1 MYIDSHCHIHFSAL
15 SRRLAEVFSN
25 MKKNDV
31 SHALV
36 VSISLDDIPDVLRLA
51 EEHAH
56 LYAAVGVHPADKK
69 SRQPDVDT
77 LVEYARHPKVV
88 AIGETGLDYHHVKGD
103 RKWQFERFRTQIR
116 ASRACGKPLVIH
128 AREAAEDV
136 IRILK
141 EEKAGTDAGGFGG
154 VMHCFNETLPVAR
167 AAMDMGFYIS
177 FSGVV
182 TYPNARELQHV
193 ARLIPMNRLL
203 IETDS
208 PYLAPQSIRG
218 KQNEPAYVTEVAA
231 QLARIKSVSV
241 ARIAEASSHNFF
253 RLFGLSAQT
262 EAKNAV

>member
-1 MYIDSHCHIHFSAL
+1 MYVDSHCHIHFPAL
-15 SRRLAEVFSN
+15 SRRLDEVLAA
-25 MKKNDV
+25 MKKNSV

-51 EEHAH
+51 EQYPH
-56 LYAAVGVHPADKK
+56 LYAAVGVHPANQK
-69 SRQPDVDT
+69 SRQPDVET

-103 RKWQFERFRTQIR
+103 REWQFERFRIQIR

-128 AREAAEDV
+128 AREAADDV
-136 IRILK
+136 IRVLK

-154 VMHCFNETLPVAR
+154 IMHCFNETLPVAR

-193 ARLIPMNRLL
+193 ARLIPMDRLL

-231 QLARIKSVSV
+231 QLARIKGVSV
-241 ARIAEASSHNFF
+241 ARIAEASSRNFF
-253 RLFGLSAQT
+253 RLFGLSD
-262 EAKNAV
+262 EAASGKI